1 MSVLLTL
8 DWAGV
13 SWQEACAAFAQQTDA
28 LGTPIDPGIFET
40 VVLLNLLGFPT
51 VQSCEGH
58 LDHGTPYS
66 WVTVVDRA
74 LQRRYL
80 HQWQQVC
87 QLQEQAYRSGDPAAL
102 DGSYRALAELQLA
115 QAQWNQEE
123 TLRARLMEL
132 LDAFYDQQ
140 PCRCPAT
147 RLLVQRHHPGLYRIR
162 PVYAADPPPEALRA
176 SSLER
181 GQEEMRAWTRA
192 LRQCWERQRAE
203 RAAPAQRAVP

>member
-1 MSVLLTL
+1 MPVPLTL
-8 DWAGV
+8 DWTGA
-13 SWQEACAAFAQQTDA
+13 SWQQACDALAQLTDA

-58 LDHGTPYS
+58 LDHGTAYP
-66 WVTVVDRA
+66 WVTVAEQA

-80 HQWQQVC
+80 QQWQQVC
-87 QLQEQAYRSGDPAAL
+87 QLQEQAHQSGDPAAL
-102 DGSYRALAELQLA
+102 DRYYRALAELQLA
-115 QAQWNQEE
+115 QAQWKQEE
-123 TLRARLMEL
+123 TLRARLIAL
-132 LDAFYDQQ
+132 LDAFYAQQ

-176 SSLER
+176 SYLER
-181 GQEEMRAWTRA
+181 GQEEMRAWTRY
-192 LRQCWERQRAE
+192 LRQCWERQRAAQE
-203 RAAPAQRAVP
+203 RRGSS